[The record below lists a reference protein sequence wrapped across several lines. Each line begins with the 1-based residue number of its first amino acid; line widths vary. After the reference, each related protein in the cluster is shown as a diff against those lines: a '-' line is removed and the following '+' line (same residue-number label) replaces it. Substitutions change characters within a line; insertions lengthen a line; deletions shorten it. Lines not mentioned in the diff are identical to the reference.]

1 MLHKL
6 AQAAHGE
13 RYLIV
18 ASSTAAVPGTAAG
31 DATDAR
37 VPGTPLVASTT
48 IHLVRCCLSDS
59 PLHSQGDGGT
69 VQSGHE
75 HDCMD
80 CDIGVMHPHRMCRAC
95 YVWANTQCNVLAAS
109 YVSHACEHRARWAAQ
124 VRLADGR
131 QLDQYTITDDFVHL
145 SHNSGVYLYEDLLAL
160 LAVRRRR
167 MQ

>member
-48 IHLVRCCLSDS
+48 IHLVRCCL
-59 PLHSQGDGGT
+59 
-69 VQSGHE
+69 
-75 HDCMD
+75 
-80 CDIGVMHPHRMCRAC
+80 
-95 YVWANTQCNVLAAS
+95 
-109 YVSHACEHRARWAAQ
+109 
-124 VRLADGR
+124 
-131 QLDQYTITDDFVHL
+131 
-145 SHNSGVYLYEDLLAL
+145 
-160 LAVRRRR
+160 
-167 MQ
+167 